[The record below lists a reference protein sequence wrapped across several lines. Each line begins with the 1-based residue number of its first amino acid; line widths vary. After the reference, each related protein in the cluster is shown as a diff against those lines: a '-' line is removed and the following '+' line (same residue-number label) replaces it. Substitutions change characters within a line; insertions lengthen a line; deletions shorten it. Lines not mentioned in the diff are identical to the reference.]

1 MLHSCDGLTPLAEKL
16 QIVSRCL
23 DSLVIMASIEVVGPA
38 ERSLPAAA
46 TRNSSAARG
55 GGCMQME
62 IAQSQF
68 LMDSNC
74 IQDLASLPCHLFVQL
89 VVAMRKQSMQE
100 KFVSYVITRFVD
112 QWIVK
117 PSANHVQQKFE
128 QCPSKLD
135 QRMVVE
141 SVVSLLPQERNM
153 VPTSFLSALLR
164 CALACE
170 SSTDCRYYKSIPKPQ
185 VPYTV
190 NPCLYI
196 MECLLPEP

>member
-1 MLHSCDGLTPLAEKL
+1 MPLAEKL

-46 TRNSSAARG
+46 TRNLSAGRG

-68 LMDSNC
+68 LIDSNFV
-74 IQDLASLPCHLFVQL
+74 QDLASLPCHLFVQL

-117 PSANHVQQKFE
+117 PSANHHVQQKFE
-128 QCPSKLD
+128 QCPSKLE

-141 SVVSLLPQERNM
+141 SVVSLLPQEQNM

-164 CALACE
+164 CALACK
-170 SSTDCRYYKSIPKPQ
+170 SSTDCRYCKSIPKPQ

-190 NPCLYI
+190 NPC
-196 MECLLPEP
+196 